1 MPIGPTGDRAVAGGD
16 VLFGMMDER
25 KHAICRVTVEALI
38 ERGRR
43 DGVRGAPIDLF
54 ERYELDIYE
63 AANRKYDRGD
73 VAPDGGVV
81 VASGDLAAVT
91 EPTLTGC

>member
-1 MPIGPTGDRAVAGGD
+1 MPM
-16 VLFGMMDER
+16 VLPATAPWRCAFRHDGRR
-25 KHAICRVTVEALI
+25 KHAICRVTVEA
-38 ERGRR
+38 RGRR
-43 DGVRGAPIDLF
+43 NGVRDRF

-63 AANRKYDRGD
+63 AANGKYDRGD